1 MLFMKP
7 SEIKVATQHAA
18 KRARLAE
25 QRAAVAERKAAA
37 AKATARQSRS
47 IFKQARKASRK
58 ARKAAKRARAKAVQ
72 AQIALAEW
80 KERIARSSKRLAM
93 RKKPSEE
100 RHSRNEPSGPATK
113 GKRVVNVRGTN
124 LTVKPR
130 RHAPAPSAPGSRSA
144 VKRIRVEP
152 AERMAKTTPPANETR
167 SGGEPVVG
175 RPSEV
180 DESTKPTGLADFG
193 GEGIISR
200 RS

>member
-1 MLFMKP
+1 MKP

-100 RHSRNEPSGPATK
+100 RHST
-113 GKRVVNVRGTN
+113 GT
-124 LTVKPR
+124 
-130 RHAPAPSAPGSRSA
+130 SR
-144 VKRIRVEP
+144 P
-152 AERMAKTTPPANETR
+152 
-167 SGGEPVVG
+167 G
-175 RPSEV
+175 RPQKGNGLSTSAEPTSPSSRGGTPLRRRLPEAGPPLSGSE
-180 DESTKPTGLADFG
+180 S
-193 GEGIISR
+193 SR
-200 RS
+200 LSAWPKQRRRRMRLGAGANQ